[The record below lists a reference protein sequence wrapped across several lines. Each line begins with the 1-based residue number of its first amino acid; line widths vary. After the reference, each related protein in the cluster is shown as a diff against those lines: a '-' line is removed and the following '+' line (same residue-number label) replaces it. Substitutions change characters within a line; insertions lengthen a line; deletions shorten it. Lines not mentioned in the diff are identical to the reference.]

1 MSFLVVQLAGAL
13 LRERKGRR
21 EDEREG
27 GRKGGKGRE
36 GREVGEREGRVWMRG
51 RKEGRSQS
59 TLE

>member
-27 GRKGGKGRE
+27 EGGRVEGKGVEGREGKWVKGRE
-36 GREVGEREGRVWMRG
+36 GCG
-51 RKEGRSQS
+51 
-59 TLE
+59 